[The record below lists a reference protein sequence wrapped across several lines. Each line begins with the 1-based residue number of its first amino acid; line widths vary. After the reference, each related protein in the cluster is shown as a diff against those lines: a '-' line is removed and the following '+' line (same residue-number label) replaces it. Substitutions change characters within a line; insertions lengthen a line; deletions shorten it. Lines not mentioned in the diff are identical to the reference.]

1 MLYFLYMS
9 TTTIPNTLFH
19 HNLSNG
25 IIEYVNKYPFVV
37 VENQQLNNT
46 DPTNITQQLNISLL
60 DAQKHIL
67 KYTNLIGFTFNSA
80 SVPNIQDISRGTIGD
95 ASFYKNNSTLSS
107 NAGTIVYLIKNNG
120 MSEAQYTETD
130 GDYYFGDLDY
140 VKFTIP
146 TSDVAS
152 IRDKTTNLS
161 NNLDT
166 FINFTP
172 VDILGDVNT
181 ITKQAVG
188 NEELYVEYY
197 FYVWEDIN
205 GPWYNGSTLSMSPN
219 SNQLVSN
226 ETIRDVSF
234 NGITN
239 STQITNADI
248 NGKNL
253 YTYNYFGTTASDTS
267 SNYIKVFKLTGTYG
281 TNDGLPEQPSIII
294 PSPKYTKYNFIWTYS
309 IKNGY
314 NLTFNYKSGQQVT
327 YLLEGSSPFF
337 TPIINITGTSWV
349 YDAFTTMG
357 SLSTHYTSKSVERIY
372 KAVNQPEISYNTQVI
387 TLTIPE
393 QDRYDISENFIKR
406 YQPDDRQGNKYLINA
421 VDRTEY
427 QHLHEDNE
435 IVRLVYNIY
444 IFTNE
449 EIQYGHTSDNTP
461 IDLSNNLLTQN
472 TSAAYPYQDNFVD
485 ISYTQLIEL
494 SDNQV
499 YFKTFNGVNIDYGD
513 IPYTGTVSVNGV
525 DVSRN
530 RYNNENDIDGDAAT
544 VQAQTVLNAD
554 TIDKY
559 FAFEFNSNLNVE
571 VVRIRSAD
579 LLNLPNYAH
588 LVTTPDWDV
597 TYKFFNVNPTSHST
611 NYTMDS
617 NRYFIRW
624 NYSTVRYRY
633 NKNAPIDYTQSY
645 FNKTAFNSGISNLTT
660 FDFTEFNRRVYPNT
674 LLDLS
679 YTSLPHYTNNVVDY
693 YYKNLNITIPQS
705 TLDQL
710 STNIFYNH
718 NENARAKINI
728 YILKPDNLTDADQ
741 GNNYDTRDIDYD
753 TFDLSYSFYD
763 ANRIVPLRQNISI
776 DISENGRDNS
786 LTAGQYTIEWDYDI
800 SENGGIPAPYLP
812 FDKSSSSGEYQ
823 VNSTII
829 DVSFSD
835 FLYDLSGVYVYSN
848 SAFTNLFLEFAQE
861 DIERF
866 VDYINKYHKTLDKPN
881 TFISF
886 DFNLLT
892 PNKEQTQSTGFVWSL
907 PDGYQGR
914 DDPRLYQS
922 PTTYINKTIIP
933 SPILSHVNSNVY
945 GDVGFDSRYF
955 SYINSTNEFYKL
967 VNVYDIS
974 NTTNT
979 TLGNDI
985 SNSLSDI
992 KTYIV
997 EMYIPEGETNHTDAS
1012 ANFGVGNISNF
1023 SLQSIETSEPGVHLG
1038 LLTDSSNN
1046 TIVYYNNEIP
1056 YTIDT
1061 VSGESLHGK
1070 IRWMMEETSTGA
1082 ISVTV
1087 SVNNKKGV
1095 YLQEAGVPATSLT
1108 ILGTGTTDM
1117 SQNNSTIKIYDK
1129 RDNSQNILMSD
1140 ISRTDIIFHQI
1151 RDPAAVGGVDTFPQ
1165 SHIHTNATFQI
1176 PYICRM
1182 DYNIHDKT
1190 SNFKFS
1196 SVIRTTNN
1204 KLNNVYHRLQD
1215 WDISNNTYINGT
1227 TNYFFNI
1234 TAQTPFTHKYIYGV
1248 GFISPF
1254 DYDIVDFYY
1263 PGKLDISYNESRRFI
1278 SLQIPDIQILY
1289 LKFNMVEL
1297 WNAINDATSVKFRYY
1312 GWEPRST
1319 KITSLL
1325 SNGLDP
1331 NLENNID
1338 AVVTELSG
1346 VEITNTNIDF
1356 LYEVDSNVYY
1366 EFNYPQIPKS
1376 VFLIDE
1382 YTLKAGIYYIAWTYN
1397 INNTYNVNKIPP
1409 TRDYDI
1415 SLATIV
1421 IQPFPHKP
1429 SKPTIVINNN
1439 ITEDISQV
1447 ELFISEAELNDL
1459 SRNIYVKNH
1468 EYNDIS
1474 EVKIHYYLWTPDDVY
1489 REDNTGGW
1497 ILPEDYKGLEDIR
1510 IKEYPSIYYDET
1522 EKINKFYD
1530 LSYNGGYG
1538 IDKNK
1543 AHVKTLVGKD
1553 LRDLSKAIFT
1563 LADLNVNS
1571 LPYSSSYLK
1580 NGNMVPYIG
1589 IWGYELVMKSTS
1601 LYSGIS
1607 IQSDISN
1614 TTNANFIFRKPD
1626 WKVGYELIFN
1636 NNKTASNASLNTSDF
1651 YNYSANS
1658 VVDDVTNN
1666 IRQFTKLKLQ
1676 VIPGTNNLQFYKLD
1690 TSGNNVLLNTLQINE
1705 TSFNND
1711 TIYLYNLY
1719 STQGIQ
1725 TDVEI
1730 PSTAEGGS
1738 WTFNTTTGRIIF
1750 QSQPQAPIDIINTP
1764 IYFTFY
1770 KRVDNDPLDDIFKK
1784 SQASFKTTTFNKYFY
1799 TSALLI
1805 EPPPVIEPQ
1814 LVYNSYRCT
1823 DTGCPKETTKTN
1835 ENRNFVMRY
1844 ASLFDIDFSKAA
1856 KIRFDCGR

>member
-1 MLYFLYMS
+1 
-9 TTTIPNTLFH
+9 
-19 HNLSNG
+19 
-25 IIEYVNKYPFVV
+25 
-37 VENQQLNNT
+37 
-46 DPTNITQQLNISLL
+46 
-60 DAQKHIL
+60 
-67 KYTNLIGFTFNSA
+67 
-80 SVPNIQDISRGTIGD
+80 
-95 ASFYKNNSTLSS
+95 
-107 NAGTIVYLIKNNG
+107 
-120 MSEAQYTETD
+120 
-130 GDYYFGDLDY
+130 
-140 VKFTIP
+140 
-146 TSDVAS
+146 
-152 IRDKTTNLS
+152 
-161 NNLDT
+161 
-166 FINFTP
+166 
-172 VDILGDVNT
+172 
-181 ITKQAVG
+181 
-188 NEELYVEYY
+188 
-197 FYVWEDIN
+197 
-205 GPWYNGSTLSMSPN
+205 
-219 SNQLVSN
+219 
-226 ETIRDVSF
+226 
-234 NGITN
+234 
-239 STQITNADI
+239 
-248 NGKNL
+248 
-253 YTYNYFGTTASDTS
+253 
-267 SNYIKVFKLTGTYG
+267 
-281 TNDGLPEQPSIII
+281 
-294 PSPKYTKYNFIWTYS
+294 
-309 IKNGY
+309 
-314 NLTFNYKSGQQVT
+314 
-327 YLLEGSSPFF
+327 
-337 TPIINITGTSWV
+337 
-349 YDAFTTMG
+349 
-357 SLSTHYTSKSVERIY
+357 
-372 KAVNQPEISYNTQVI
+372 
-387 TLTIPE
+387 
-393 QDRYDISENFIKR
+393 
-406 YQPDDRQGNKYLINA
+406 
-421 VDRTEY
+421 
-427 QHLHEDNE
+427 
-435 IVRLVYNIY
+435 
-444 IFTNE
+444 
-449 EIQYGHTSDNTP
+449 
-461 IDLSNNLLTQN
+461 
-472 TSAAYPYQDNFVD
+472 
-485 ISYTQLIEL
+485 
-494 SDNQV
+494 
-499 YFKTFNGVNIDYGD
+499 
-513 IPYTGTVSVNGV
+513 
-525 DVSRN
+525 
-530 RYNNENDIDGDAAT
+530 
-544 VQAQTVLNAD
+544 
-554 TIDKY
+554 
-559 FAFEFNSNLNVE
+559 
-571 VVRIRSAD
+571 
-579 LLNLPNYAH
+579 
-588 LVTTPDWDV
+588 
-597 TYKFFNVNPTSHST
+597 
-611 NYTMDS
+611 
-617 NRYFIRW
+617 
-624 NYSTVRYRY
+624 
-633 NKNAPIDYTQSY
+633 
-645 FNKTAFNSGISNLTT
+645 
-660 FDFTEFNRRVYPNT
+660 
-674 LLDLS
+674 
-679 YTSLPHYTNNVVDY
+679 
-693 YYKNLNITIPQS
+693 
-705 TLDQL
+705 
-710 STNIFYNH
+710 
-718 NENARAKINI
+718 
-728 YILKPDNLTDADQ
+728 
-741 GNNYDTRDIDYD
+741 
-753 TFDLSYSFYD
+753 
-763 ANRIVPLRQNISI
+763 
-776 DISENGRDNS
+776 
-786 LTAGQYTIEWDYDI
+786 
-800 SENGGIPAPYLP
+800 
-812 FDKSSSSGEYQ
+812 
-823 VNSTII
+823 
-829 DVSFSD
+829 
-835 FLYDLSGVYVYSN
+835 
-848 SAFTNLFLEFAQE
+848 
-861 DIERF
+861 
-866 VDYINKYHKTLDKPN
+866 
-881 TFISF
+881 
-886 DFNLLT
+886 
-892 PNKEQTQSTGFVWSL
+892 
-907 PDGYQGR
+907 
-914 DDPRLYQS
+914 
-922 PTTYINKTIIP
+922 
-933 SPILSHVNSNVY
+933 
-945 GDVGFDSRYF
+945 
-955 SYINSTNEFYKL
+955 
-967 VNVYDIS
+967 
-974 NTTNT
+974 
-979 TLGNDI
+979 
-985 SNSLSDI
+985 
-992 KTYIV
+992 
-997 EMYIPEGETNHTDAS
+997 
-1012 ANFGVGNISNF
+1012 
-1023 SLQSIETSEPGVHLG
+1023 
-1038 LLTDSSNN
+1038 
-1046 TIVYYNNEIP
+1046 
-1056 YTIDT
+1056 
-1061 VSGESLHGK
+1061 
-1070 IRWMMEETSTGA
+1070 
-1082 ISVTV
+1082 
-1087 SVNNKKGV
+1087 
-1095 YLQEAGVPATSLT
+1095 
-1108 ILGTGTTDM
+1108 
-1117 SQNNSTIKIYDK
+1117 
-1129 RDNSQNILMSD
+1129 
-1140 ISRTDIIFHQI
+1140 
-1151 RDPAAVGGVDTFPQ
+1151 
-1165 SHIHTNATFQI
+1165 
-1176 PYICRM
+1176 M